1 MQRFKNILLV
11 IDHRTESKAALD
23 QAVALCKRNQARL
36 AVVDLVE
43 DLSRD
48 AELWLTP
55 DTLSA
60 LRSQELETRSKHLNN
75 LTQPIREQGINV
87 RTKTLLGVPF
97 LEIIRQVLRHKHD
110 LVIMTAD
117 GDGGLKER
125 LFGSTSMHLMRKCP
139 CPVWVVKPDQ
149 PLHYTRILAAV
160 DPASYDHPKPLLD
173 FKIMDLAKS
182 LAELEQ
188 AKLHIVHA
196 WLMPGENSLLGGR
209 AQIPEQ
215 DAQKFIR
222 YVERKHQS
230 QLNELLLRYNLQE
243 IKYKIHLLKGPA
255 TQLIPQV
262 AQEQNIDL
270 IIMGTV
276 ARTGISGFFIGN
288 TAESVLNKVDSS
300 VLTVKPDGFVSPV
313 KQDE

>member
-11 IDHRTESKAALD
+11 IDHRTESRAALD
-23 QAVALCKRNQARL
+23 QAVALCKRNEARL

-48 AELWLTP
+48 AEFWLTP
-55 DTLSA
+55 DTLTA
-60 LRSQELETRSKHLNN
+60 LRSQELETRRKQLNN
-75 LTQPIREQGINV
+75 LAEPIREQGINV

-97 LEIIRQVLRHKHD
+97 LEIIRQVLQYNHD

-125 LFGSTSMHLMRKCP
+125 FFGSTSMHLMRKCP

-173 FKIMDLAKS
+173 FKIMDLATS
-182 LAELEQ
+182 LAKLEQ

-196 WLMPGENSLLGGR
+196 WLMPGEASLLGGR

-215 DAQKFIR
+215 DAEKFIHF
-222 YVERKHQS
+222 VESKHQH
-230 QLNELLLRYNLQE
+230 QLNELLLKYDLQD

-255 TQLIPQV
+255 TELIPKV
-262 AQEQNIDL
+262 AQEQNVDL
-270 IIMGTV
+270 IVMGTV
-276 ARTGISGFFIGN
+276 ARTGIAGFFIGN
-288 TAESVLNKVDSS
+288 TAESVLNKVDCS
-300 VLTVKPDGFVSPV
+300 VLTVKPDGFVTPV
-313 KQDE
+313 KLDE